1 MKKGI
6 VLARMDLMGPDPKRW
21 VVYVIL
27 WYMKGV
33 RGKLPLS
40 LHHLWRKGW

>member
-27 WYMKGV
+27 WYMNEG
-33 RGKLPLS
+33 RGKLLLS
-40 LHHLWRKGW
+40 LHRL